1 MSPYQPPITILTSGR
16 EPDCEP
22 GLVVD
27 SINMENPPLIPGT
40 LLVRPTQ
47 HKPGEN
53 LNLFSLL
60 KKFIETLAVD
70 PRWSQNQ
77 ELQRKG
83 NLVWLPEFSQKRKP
97 SSLCKWEPKG
107 TSNIGEAKA
116 WTFENFILSPL
127 FSDSG
132 G

>member
-1 MSPYQPPITILTSGR
+1 M
-16 EPDCEP
+16 
-22 GLVVD
+22 VVD
-27 SINMENPPLIPGT
+27 SINMENPPLIPGA

-60 KKFIETLAVD
+60 EKISETLAVD

-97 SSLCKWEPKG
+97 SSLSKWEAKG
-107 TSNIGEAKA
+107 TPNIGEAKV
-116 WTFENFILSPL
+116 WTFENSILS
-127 FSDSG
+127 
-132 G
+132 

>member
-1 MSPYQPPITILTSGR
+1 MSPYRPPITILTSER

-22 GLVVD
+22 WLVVD

-53 LNLFSLL
+53 LNLFSFLQ
-60 KKFIETLAVD
+60 KFSETLVVD

-77 ELQRKG
+77 ELQRIG

-97 SSLCKWEPKG
+97 SSLCKWEARG
-107 TSNIGEAKA
+107 TPNIGEVKA
-116 WTFENFILSPL
+116 WTLENFTLSPL